1 MEKYF
6 ELSNGVKIPNIGYG
20 TWRIPESEACVDSV
34 LTAIDCGYR
43 HIDTAFFYKNEK
55 SVGEAIRQSGIHR
68 DDIFITSKL
77 WNDFRGYDETVA
89 AFEQTLENLGTDHLD
104 LYLIHWPNPKKYR
117 DTWESSNAES
127 WRALEKLYRDGRIRA
142 IGVSNFLPHHIDA
155 LLKTAEIAPMVDQI
169 EMQPGLNR
177 REEREYNR
185 KHGILTEA
193 WAPFRVGETL
203 KDETVCRIAA
213 ETGKTP
219 AQIVLRWFL
228 QSGVLPLPKSVTPER
243 ILGNISVYDFE
254 LSDRD
259 MKALD
264 EVEPHSLRHHPDT
277 IDF

>member
-34 LTAIDCGYR
+34 LNAIDCGYR
-43 HIDTAFFYKNEK
+43 HIDTAYFYKNEK

-89 AFEQTLENLGTDHLD
+89 VFEETLNNLGTDYLD

-117 DTWESSNAES
+117 DTWERSNAES

-155 LLKTAEIAPMVDQI
+155 LLKTAEIVPMVDQI

-177 REEREYNR
+177 KEEREYNR

-203 KDETVCRIAA
+203 KEKTVCRIAA
-213 ETGKTP
+213 EMGKTP

-243 ILGNISVYDFE
+243 ILGNISVYDFS
-254 LSDRD
+254 LSDLD